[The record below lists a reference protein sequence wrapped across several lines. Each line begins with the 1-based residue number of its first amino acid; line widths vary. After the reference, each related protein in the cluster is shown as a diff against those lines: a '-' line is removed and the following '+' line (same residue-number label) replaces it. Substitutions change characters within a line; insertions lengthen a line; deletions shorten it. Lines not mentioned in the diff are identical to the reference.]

1 MQKYTAMKKWWMAI
15 VVIMA
20 NSLSAVRL
28 QAQATELAQLALNI
42 EKLAQFKQ
50 ILSDLKKGYEI
61 LTGGYKTIRDISEGN
76 FNLHKTFLDG
86 LKQVS
91 PTVKKYYRIA
101 DIISDQVKIVKEYK
115 SALDRAKK
123 SGQFREDEIAYLIG
137 VYGRLTDD
145 SIENLDDLLTV
156 ITASDLRMND
166 EERLSA
172 IDKIYDDMKDKL
184 YFLRSFNSSTQV
196 LALQRAKAA
205 GEVKVVEQLYSVE

>member
-1 MQKYTAMKKWWMAI
+1 MKKWCVVFGVVFFSCYPAI
-15 VVIMA
+15 A
-20 NSLSAVRL
+20 L

-76 FNLHKTFLDG
+76 FTLHKIFLDG
-86 LKQVS
+86 LKQVN
-91 PTVKKYYRIA
+91 PAVKKYYRIA
-101 DIISDQVKIVKEYK
+101 DIINDQLKIVREYK
-115 SALDRAKK
+115 IAINRAKK

-137 VYGRLTDD
+137 VYGRLTDH
-145 SIENLDDLLTV
+145 SLENLDDLLTV
-156 ITASDLRMND
+156 ITASDLRMSD

-184 YFLRSFNSSTQV
+184 HFLRSFNSSTQV
-196 LALQRAKAA
+196 LALHRAKAT
-205 GEVKVVEQLYSVE
+205 GEVKVIEQLYSPE